1 MASST
6 KIFSLEGRGLKLDTA
21 EDLEPHIADL
31 RAMADVEEVHLLG
44 NTLGVGACK
53 LLGEVL
59 ATKKSL
65 RVANLADIFTGRLLS
80 EIPEAISSLLTSIL
94 NLPNLNTV
102 NLNDNAFGL
111 NTQAPLVAFLAEHVP
126 LQHLYLNNNGLGPH
140 AGILVADALSELH
153 AKKEAARKAGQ
164 QVPDLETVICG
175 RNRLEN
181 GSMTA
186 WAKAFKL
193 HNKVKEVKMVQNGI
207 RQEGISH
214 LLNEGLRY
222 ATQLEVLDLQDNTFT
237 LLGAK
242 ALAAVTPGWT
252 ELVDLGVGDSLLGAK
267 GGVVLARA
275 LKKGK
280 NTKLKI
286 LRLQYNE
293 ITSSGV
299 KALAEAVEEALPAL
313 RKLELNGNKFT
324 EDDESIIALQD
335 LFEARKEKQ
344 AGDVVVEDE
353 WGLDSLSDLEE
364 ESEGEEEE
372 EEGEEEEEEEG
383 EEVEPEERA
392 EKLVKEAEEAQKEPV
407 AQRKD
412 KEVDEL
418 AEKLGKAEI

>member
-1 MASST
+1 MAPST

-21 EDLEPHIADL
+21 EDLEAHIADL
-31 RAMADVEEVHLLG
+31 RAMDDLEEVHMLG

-59 ATKKSL
+59 ATKKTL

-80 EIPEAISSLLTSIL
+80 EIPEALSSLLTSIL
-94 NLPNLNTV
+94 NLPNLNTI

-111 NTQAPLVAFLAEHVP
+111 NTQAPLVAFLAAHVP

-140 AGILVADALSELH
+140 AGILIADALSELH
-153 AKKEAARKAGQ
+153 AKKEEARKQGQ
-164 QVPDLETVICG
+164 KVPDLETVICG

-193 HNKVKEVKMVQNGI
+193 HNRVKEVKMVQNGI

-214 LLNEGLRY
+214 LLSEGLRH
-222 ATQLEVLDLQDNTFT
+222 ASRLEVLDLQDNTFT

-242 ALAAVTPGWT
+242 ALAQVAPGWA
-252 ELVDLGVGDSLLGAK
+252 ELVELGVGDSLLGAK
-267 GGVVLARA
+267 GGVLLAKS
-275 LKKGK
+275 LGKGQNK
-280 NTKLKI
+280 KLKI

-293 ITSSGV
+293 ITAPGV
-299 KALAEAVEEALPAL
+299 KALAEAVEEALPVL
-313 RKLELNGNKFT
+313 QKLELNGNKFT
-324 EDDESIIALQD
+324 EEDEYIIALQD
-335 LFEARKEKQ
+335 LFEKRKEEQ
-344 AGDVVVEDE
+344 AGDVVVEDD

-364 ESEGEEEE
+364 ESEAEEE
-372 EEGEEEEEEEG
+372 EEGEEEEEEED
-383 EEVEPEERA
+383 VEERA
-392 EKLVKEAEEAQKEPV
+392 EKLIKEAEEAQEEPA

-412 KEVDEL
+412 KEVDDL
-418 AEKLGKAEI
+418 AEKLGKATI

>member
-21 EDLEPHIADL
+21 EDLEAHITDL
-31 RAMADVEEVHLLG
+31 RAMDDIEEVRILG

-59 ATKKSL
+59 GTKKTL
-65 RVANLADIFTGRLLS
+65 RVANLADIFTGRLLN
-80 EIPEAISSLLTSIL
+80 EIPEALSFLLTSIL
-94 NLPNLNTV
+94 NLPDLNTI

-111 NTQAPLVAFLAEHVP
+111 NTQAPLVAFLAAHVP

-140 AGILVADALSELH
+140 AGILIADALSELH
-153 AKKEAARKAGQ
+153 GKKEEARKNGQ
-164 QVPDLETVICG
+164 QVPNLETVICG

-181 GSMTA
+181 GSMAA
-186 WAKAFKL
+186 WAKTFKL
-193 HNKVKEVKMVQNGI
+193 HNKIKEIKMVQNGI

-214 LLNEGLRY
+214 LLSEGLRH
-222 ATQLEVLDLQDNTFT
+222 TSQLEVLDLQDNTFT

-242 ALAAVTPGWT
+242 ALAAVAPGWA
-252 ELVDLGVGDSLLGAK
+252 ELIELGIGDSLLGAK
-267 GGVVLARA
+267 GGVLLAQS
-275 LKKGK
+275 LGKGK

-293 ITSSGV
+293 ITASGV
-299 KALAEAVEEALPAL
+299 KALAEAAEALPVL
-313 RKLELNGNKFT
+313 KKLELNGNKFT

-344 AGDVVVEDE
+344 AGDIVFEDE

-364 ESEGEEEE
+364 ESEA
-372 EEGEEEEEEEG
+372 EEEEEEE
-383 EEVEPEERA
+383 EEEDVEPEEKA
-392 EKLVKEAEEAQKEPV
+392 EKFIKEAKEAYSEPV
-407 AQRKD
+407 AQQKD

-418 AEKLGKAEI
+418 AAKLGKTAI